1 MLSVTPQKQLYK
13 HRAQTPFLTCTDLE
27 AWLPKFQT
35 RMLACL
41 LPPTAMARCSAGL
54 GQVTQ
59 PILRTSV
66 CINLVQKPAHQP
78 VVPEQLTCASKQ
90 QKSRRLQRAGSKE
103 GQLHPLHSMTAVPHS
118 QTCWG
123 WDAEVK
129 ALIRDA
135 GRRFP
140 EALHSKP
147 VNGQKYL
154 GENIFLPEETLSPAS
169 PEDAAGKQSTSEACR
184 SIRSSGK
191 AERDSML

>member
-1 MLSVTPQKQLYK
+1 MLSVTPQKQLCK
-13 HRAQTPFLTCTDLE
+13 HRAQTPFLTRTDLE

-103 GQLHPLHSMTAVPHS
+103 GQLHDCCPPQPDV
-118 QTCWG
+118 
-123 WDAEVK
+123 
-129 ALIRDA
+129 
-135 GRRFP
+135 
-140 EALHSKP
+140 
-147 VNGQKYL
+147 L
-154 GENIFLPEETLSPAS
+154 GM
-169 PEDAAGKQSTSEACR
+169 GCR
-184 SIRSSGK
+184 SQSPDQRCRKAFSRSTTLKACQWTEILGGK
-191 AERDSML
+191 HLPPRRDIISC